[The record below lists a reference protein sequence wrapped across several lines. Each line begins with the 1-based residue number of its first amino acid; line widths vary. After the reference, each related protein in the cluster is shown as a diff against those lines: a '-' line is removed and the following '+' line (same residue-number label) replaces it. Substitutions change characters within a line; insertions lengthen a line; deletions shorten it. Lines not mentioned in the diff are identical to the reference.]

1 MEREKKLK
9 METLKKREYG
19 KINSTAATDGKI
31 GRAWKNIKWMFNV
44 KRQVQKENVLSEY
57 KVWKLHST
65 ADVTSSTKIEGL
77 YDLIKCQKT

>member
-44 KRQVQKENVLSEY
+44 KRQVQKENVLLEY
-57 KVWKLHST
+57 
-65 ADVTSSTKIEGL
+65 
-77 YDLIKCQKT
+77 

>member
-1 MEREKKLK
+1 
-9 METLKKREYG
+9 
-19 KINSTAATDGKI
+19 
-31 GRAWKNIKWMFNV
+31 MFNV

-77 YDLIKCQKT
+77 YDLIKCQKN